1 MENKNVLKTALGVGV
16 LGTAAVA
23 LGYYYFN
30 EEKSQESESESE
42 SELENVSTVADS
54 TLLDSITEDVI
65 EEMKEKKTQMK
76 SFWEQSYKTLTGSDN
91 EESATKAE

>member
-30 EEKSQESESESE
+30 EEKSQESESE

>member
-30 EEKSQESESESE
+30 EEKSQESE

>member
-16 LGTAAVA
+16 VGTAAVA

-30 EEKSQESESESE
+30 EEKSQESESE

>member
-30 EEKSQESESESE
+30 EEKSQE